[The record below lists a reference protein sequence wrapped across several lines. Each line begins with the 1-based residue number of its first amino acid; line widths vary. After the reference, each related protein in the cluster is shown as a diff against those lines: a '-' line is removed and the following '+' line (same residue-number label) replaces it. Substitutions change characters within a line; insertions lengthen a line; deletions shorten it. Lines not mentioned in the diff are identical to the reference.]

1 MLVTPTR
8 LFTPFASLSGAA
20 ESSVEGWS
28 LYFHSPRKR
37 VSLGL
42 LSAVRFETGVFTS
55 TACTLC
61 GRAASFS
68 RHVSSSSLLRFR
80 VVVSV
85 DRRRSARD
93 RDREKGTG
101 FHRPLPAHPSA
112 SILLS
117 AVHFITVQASPFC
130 GAQTQGRVLAVLQAW
145 MHPGGATT
153 LLAREALGRVRNF
166 RARILAS
173 RSKKRDRS
181 FDNPHGY
188 AAALLTTSVIRAF
201 AFCIVP
207 HSKRGKGC

>member
-68 RHVSSSSLLRFR
+68 RRVSSSSLLRFR

-93 RDREKGTG
+93 RDREKGTRLSPTPSRTSERVNPAECCS
-101 FHRPLPAHPSA
+101 FHHSA
-112 SILLS
+112 SVTFLRRPN
-117 AVHFITVQASPFC
+117 ARPCA
-130 GAQTQGRVLAVLQAW
+130 
-145 MHPGGATT
+145 GGTSGVDAP
-153 LLAREALGRVRNF
+153 R
-166 RARILAS
+166 
-173 RSKKRDRS
+173 RS
-181 FDNPHGY
+181 NN
-188 AAALLTTSVIRAF
+188 TSG
-201 AFCIVP
+201 
-207 HSKRGKGC
+207 SGSSGES